1 MPIITSTSKEARQK
15 NIKTEIAAGKPIK
28 QAVAIGYSEQRQA
41 AKKRTSSTGFMPSR
55 PKVGE
60 RRSSSDR
67 PSHNR

>member
-1 MPIITSTSKEARQK
+1 MPLIKSISKVARGK
-15 NIKTEIAAGKPIK
+15 NIKTEIEAGKPVK

-41 AKKRTSSTGFMPSR
+41 KKRGSSTGFMPSR

-67 PSHNR
+67 PSHNQ